1 MTCLPQLFNYSPP
14 KLKALFSK
22 VGLQQHH
29 VGKAVD
35 VVQRLPQI
43 DVKWTLHDKVVPAG
57 ECGTVAIE
65 LRRLNKVLPTST
77 VHITHS
83 PDSSHHQG
91 SIGTHAPRFPKHV
104 EEGWWLVLGEEK
116 EGELLAL
123 KRIRFTNQTK
133 TKLTFE
139 AQEEP
144 GSMVVTLFLMCDSYI
159 GLDQQYSFNVSVGEP
174 LSDEEGGDSEYSD

>member
-65 LRRLNKVLPTST
+65 LRRLNK
-77 VHITHS
+77 
-83 PDSSHHQG
+83 G